1 MTGSVG
7 GFELLGDD
15 EQETRILIH
24 EQSGFAVSIPGHP
37 RARPPTT
44 DSPTYDVLVALTD
57 VPLEL
62 GFRAERDPGEMPPD
76 ARVTTHA
83 LGYAS
88 ERTGGAPSVAPV
100 TALLA
105 RGAQAAATTIYT
117 AGDGIME
124 HLVVTTACAAD
135 GTVWCLYQTARFRA
149 GELSP
154 VEWANLRTAIMSS
167 QSWLTGDPP
176 KTSVWPR
183 SELVEPSARMLFTPL
198 ACREAEAKARD
209 MGPLTNDETQ
219 VLAQRLLAFPNT
231 DDPPGL
237 PIGRTTLELA
247 KLQIA
252 SCAPEQAS
260 KVLLRNLEQVKTA
273 HDFRAWCWQCI
284 WAIGNRA
291 DRSPHQR
298 SS

>member
-1 MTGSVG
+1 M
-7 GFELLGDD
+7 LLGAD
-15 EQETRILIH
+15 EQETRLLVH
-24 EQSGFAVSIPGHP
+24 QASNFAVSIPGHP
-37 RARPPTT
+37 RASVPTSE
-44 DSPTYDVLVALTD
+44 SPKYDVLVKLTD

-62 GFRAERDPGEMPPD
+62 GFRAERDPGQMPPD

-83 LGYAS
+83 LAYAS
-88 ERTGGAPSVAPV
+88 QRTGGAPSVAPV
-100 TALLA
+100 NALLA
-105 RGAQAAATTIYT
+105 RGAQAAATTMYT
-117 AGDGIME
+117 PEDGTME
-124 HLVVTTACAAD
+124 HLVVTTACTDD
-135 GTVWCLYQTARFRA
+135 GTVWCLYQTARFCP

-154 VEWANLRTAIMSS
+154 VEWANLRTAIMSG
-167 QSWLTGDPP
+167 QSWVTSDRP

-183 SELVEPSARMLFTPL
+183 SELVEPSARMLFTPR
-198 ACREAEAKARD
+198 ACQEAEAKARD
-209 MGPLTNDETQ
+209 MGPLTNDETH
-219 VLAQRLLAFPNT
+219 VLAQRLLAFPNS

-237 PIGRTTLELA
+237 PIGRTTLEHA

-291 DRSPHQR
+291 HRSPDQR
-298 SS
+298 GG